1 MVQRGREVNS
11 QNFPYLSS
19 PFQTFAALPRC
30 GILCATFTRE
40 HNNMNKVSS
49 IKHLSRSIRSF
60 TLLSLLSA
68 GSAALAQD
76 IVITNARI
84 LDGNGGE
91 IGNGSVVIR
100 GGRIES
106 VAAGA
111 ASVVGVP
118 TIDAGGK
125 TVMPGF
131 VEGHRHVIEGDPGTW
146 LSAVAPQQL
155 QEFLDAGFT
164 TVLSAID
171 APPIVTAR
179 DMIARGE
186 LAGPRL
192 FTGTFI
198 PVAGADPDAP
208 PAAPGDPARTDP
220 ARLGGADKAAPAV
233 PAAVVI
239 GMIENAKSQGYDYLK
254 TVVNTTPGGP
264 EIDTLKLIV
273 EEGNKRG
280 MPTIVHAVSVKDA
293 AMVVDAKPAML
304 VHTPHVGRLD
314 ENQEALQK
322 IAGAGIPMTST
333 LSVFVPHF
341 DEAGAPLFRDRGP
354 FPFDTLSSAGQGPVN
369 ARFLWEAGITYGYG
383 TDTQW
388 PPKETLHDELR
399 ALALVFSPQ
408 EIVQI
413 ITKNAAAATLHGDE
427 FGTLEPGK
435 YGDVV
440 IVDGDPLVDSA
451 ALLNVVTTIKEGKVV
466 YSQP

>member
-1 MVQRGREVNS
+1 MKNPASLVR
-11 QNFPYLSS
+11 
-19 PFQTFAALPRC
+19 A
-30 GILCATFTRE
+30 
-40 HNNMNKVSS
+40 
-49 IKHLSRSIRSF
+49 IRSL
-60 TLLSLLSA
+60 TLLSLLGA
-68 GSAALAQD
+68 GSTALAQD
-76 IVITNARI
+76 LVITNGRI
-84 LDGNGGE
+84 ID
-91 IGNGSVVIR
+91 GNGSVIENGFVAIR
-100 GGRIES
+100 GGRIEAVGTGPAA
-106 VAAGA
+106 VAGLP
-111 ASVVGVP
+111 V
-118 TIDAGGK
+118 IDAGGK

-131 VEGHRHVIEGDPGTW
+131 VEGHRHVIEGDPGAW
-146 LSAVAPQQL
+146 LTDVAPQQL

-171 APPIVTAR
+171 APPIVAAR
-179 DMIARGE
+179 DMVARGE
-186 LAGPRL
+186 LQGPRL

-233 PAAVVI
+233 PNEVII
-239 GMIENAKSQGYDYLK
+239 GMIENAKNQGYDYLK

-264 EIDTLKLIV
+264 EIDTLKFIV
-273 EEGNKRG
+273 AEGKKRD

-293 AMVVDAKPAML
+293 ELVIDAQPAML

-314 ENQEALQK
+314 ENAAALQK
-322 IAGAGIPMTST
+322 IASAGIPMTST

-427 FGTLEPGK
+427 FGTLEVGK

-440 IVDGDPLVDSA
+440 IIDGDPLADSS
-451 ALLNVVTTIKEGKVV
+451 ALLNVVSTIKEGKVV
-466 YSQP
+466 FSAP

>member
-1 MVQRGREVNS
+1 MYK
-11 QNFPYLSS
+11 PSS
-19 PFQTFAALPRC
+19 LTLAMRSVAMLALL
-30 GILCATFTRE
+30 G
-40 HNNMNKVSS
+40 
-49 IKHLSRSIRSF
+49 
-60 TLLSLLSA
+60 A
-68 GSAALAQD
+68 GSATIAQD
-76 IVITNARI
+76 LTITNARI
-84 LDGNGGE
+84 LDGNGNVIE
-91 IGNGSVVIR
+91 NGSVVIR

-106 VAAGA
+106 VAAGNA
-111 ASVVGVP
+111 AVAGLQ
-118 TIDAGGK
+118 TIDAAGK

-131 VEGHRHVIEGDPGTW
+131 VEGHRHVIAGDPGAW
-146 LSAVAPQQL
+146 LADVAPQQL

-171 APPIVTAR
+171 APPIVAAR
-179 DMIARGE
+179 DMVARGE
-186 LAGPRL
+186 MQGPRL

-198 PVAGADPDAP
+198 PVAGADPEAP

-220 ARLGGADKAAPAV
+220 ARLGGADRAAPTV
-233 PAAVVI
+233 PNEVII
-239 GMIENAKSQGYDYLK
+239 GMIENAKNQGYDYLK

-264 EIDTLKLIV
+264 EIDTLKFIV
-273 EEGNKRG
+273 AEGNKRG

-293 AMVVDAKPAML
+293 ALVVDASPAML

-314 ENQEALQK
+314 ENEEALQK
-322 IAGAGIPMTST
+322 IAAAGIPMTST

-341 DEAGAPLFRDRGP
+341 DEAGTPLFRDRGP
-354 FPFDTLSSAGQGPVN
+354 FPWDTLSSAGQGPVN
-369 ARFLWEAGITYGYG
+369 ARFLWEAGVTYGYG

-413 ITKNAAAATLHGDE
+413 ITKNAAAATLHGAE

-440 IVDGDPLVDSA
+440 IIDGDPMVDSA

-466 YSQP
+466 YLQEQP

>member
-1 MVQRGREVNS
+1 MVQPGREVNS
-11 QNFPYLSS
+11 Q
-19 PFQTFAALPRC
+19 TFAVLPRC
-30 GILCATFTRE
+30 GILGATFTRE
-40 HNNMNKVSS
+40 HNNMTNVFSHKQ
-49 IKHLSRSIRSF
+49 LARRIRSL
-60 TLLSLLSA
+60 TLLSLLGA
-68 GSAALAQD
+68 GSTALAQD
-76 IVITNARI
+76 LVITNARI
-84 LDGNGGE
+84 LDGNGAE
-91 IGNGSVVIR
+91 IENGSVVIR
-100 GGRIES
+100 AGRIES
-106 VAAGA
+106 VVAGLA
-111 ASVVGVP
+111 NVAGVQ

-131 VEGHRHVIEGDPGTW
+131 VEGHRHVIEGDPGAW

-198 PVAGADPDAP
+198 PVAGADPEAP

-220 ARLGGADKAAPAV
+220 ARLGGADKPAPAV
-233 PAAVVI
+233 PAEVVI

-273 EEGNKRG
+273 AEGNKRG

-293 AMVVDAKPAML
+293 ALVVDAKPAML

-322 IAGAGIPMTST
+322 IAAAGIPMTST

-341 DEAGAPLFRDRGP
+341 DAAGAPLFRDRGP

-427 FGTLEPGK
+427 FGTLEAGK

-440 IVDGDPLVDSA
+440 IVDGDPLADSA

-466 YSQP
+466 YTQP

>member
-1 MVQRGREVNS
+1 
-11 QNFPYLSS
+11 
-19 PFQTFAALPRC
+19 
-30 GILCATFTRE
+30 
-40 HNNMNKVSS
+40 
-49 IKHLSRSIRSF
+49 
-60 TLLSLLSA
+60 
-68 GSAALAQD
+68 
-76 IVITNARI
+76 
-84 LDGNGGE
+84 
-91 IGNGSVVIR
+91 
-100 GGRIES
+100 
-106 VAAGA
+106 
-111 ASVVGVP
+111 
-118 TIDAGGK
+118 
-125 TVMPGF
+125 MPGF
-131 VEGHRHVIEGDPGTW
+131 VEGHRHVIEGDPGAW
-146 LSAVAPQQL
+146 LQQVAPAQM

-171 APPIVTAR
+171 APPIITAR

-186 LAGPRL
+186 MQGPRL

-198 PVAGADPDAP
+198 PVAGPVPNAP
-208 PAAPGDPARTDP
+208 PPQPGDPARTDP
-220 ARLGGADKAAPAV
+220 ARLGGGDVAASKLPDE
-233 PAAVVI
+233 VVI
-239 GMIENAKSQGYDYLK
+239 GAIENAKSQGYDYLK
-254 TVVNTTPGGP
+254 TVINTTPGGP

-273 EEGNKRG
+273 AEGRKRD

-293 AMVVDAKPAML
+293 ALVIDADPDML

-314 ENQEALQK
+314 QDEAALRK

-341 DEAGAPLFRDRGP
+341 DEQGTPLFRDREP
-354 FPFDTLSSAGQGPVN
+354 FPWDTLSSAGQGPVN
-369 ARFLWEAGITYGYG
+369 ARLLWEAGLTYGYG

-440 IVDGDPLVDSA
+440 IIDGNPLADSS
-451 ALLNVVTTIKEGKVV
+451 ALLNVVTTIKEGRVV
-466 YSQP
+466 FQAAP

>member
-1 MVQRGREVNS
+1 MYN
-11 QNFPYLSS
+11 PSS
-19 PFQTFAALPRC
+19 LTLAMRSVAMLALL
-30 GILCATFTRE
+30 G
-40 HNNMNKVSS
+40 
-49 IKHLSRSIRSF
+49 
-60 TLLSLLSA
+60 A
-68 GSAALAQD
+68 GSATIAQD
-76 IVITNARI
+76 LTITNARI
-84 LDGNGGE
+84 LDGNGNVIE
-91 IGNGSVVIR
+91 NGSVVIR

-106 VAAGA
+106 VAAGNA
-111 ASVVGVP
+111 AVAGLQ
-118 TIDAGGK
+118 TIDAAGK

-131 VEGHRHVIEGDPGTW
+131 VEGHRHVIAGDPGAW
-146 LSAVAPQQL
+146 LADVAPQQL

-171 APPIVTAR
+171 APPIVAAR
-179 DMIARGE
+179 DMVARGE
-186 LAGPRL
+186 MQGPRL

-198 PVAGADPDAP
+198 PVAGADPEAP

-220 ARLGGADKAAPAV
+220 ARLGGADRAAPTV
-233 PAAVVI
+233 PNEVII
-239 GMIENAKSQGYDYLK
+239 GMIENAKNQGYDYLK

-264 EIDTLKLIV
+264 EIDTLKFIV
-273 EEGNKRG
+273 AEGNKRG

-293 AMVVDAKPAML
+293 ALVVDASPAML

-314 ENQEALQK
+314 ENEEALQK
-322 IAGAGIPMTST
+322 IAAAGIPMTST

-341 DEAGAPLFRDRGP
+341 DEAGTPLFRDRGP
-354 FPFDTLSSAGQGPVN
+354 FPWDTLSSAGQGPVN
-369 ARFLWEAGITYGYG
+369 ARFLWEAGVTYGYG

-413 ITKNAAAATLHGDE
+413 ITKNAAAATLHGAE

-440 IVDGDPLVDSA
+440 IIDGDPMVDSA

-466 YSQP
+466 YLQEQP

>member
-1 MVQRGREVNS
+1 MRTSNILRSTIRQFICV
-11 QNFPYLSS
+11 
-19 PFQTFAALPRC
+19 AALV
-30 GILCATFTRE
+30 GTGG
-40 HNNMNKVSS
+40 V
-49 IKHLSRSIRSF
+49 
-60 TLLSLLSA
+60 
-68 GSAALAQD
+68 LAQD
-76 IVITNARI
+76 LVITNGRI
-84 LDGNGGE
+84 IDGNGKVIE
-91 IGNGSVVIR
+91 NGFVAIR
-100 GGRIES
+100 GGRIEA
-106 VAAGA
+106 VGEGA
-111 ASVVGVP
+111 AAVAGLPVL
-118 TIDAGGK
+118 DAGGK

-131 VEGHRHVIEGDPGTW
+131 IEGHRHVIAGNPASW
-146 LSAVAPQQL
+146 LTDVAPQQL

-171 APPIVTAR
+171 APPIVMAR
-179 DMIARGE
+179 DMVARGE
-186 LAGPRL
+186 LQGPRL

-233 PAAVVI
+233 PNEVII
-239 GMIENAKSQGYDYLK
+239 GMIENAKNQGYDYLK

-264 EIDTLKLIV
+264 EIDTLKFIV
-273 EEGNKRG
+273 AEGNKRG

-293 AMVVDAKPAML
+293 ALVIDAQPAML

-314 ENQEALQK
+314 ENQDALQK
-322 IAGAGIPMTST
+322 IAAAGIPMTST

-341 DEAGAPLFRDRGP
+341 DEAGTPLFRDRGP

-399 ALALVFSPQ
+399 ALTLVFSPQ

-427 FGTLEPGK
+427 FGTLEVGK

-440 IVDGDPLVDSA
+440 IVDGDPLSDST
-451 ALLNVVTTIKEGKVV
+451 ALLNVVSTIKEGKVV
-466 YSQP
+466 FSAP